1 MIQSMT
7 GFATKTVTLIKDK
20 EHKAHVSL
28 SLKSLN
34 ARYFEVNAKLPHA
47 LSHLETDLI
56 KLFKESLHRG
66 YIYFTIHMDN
76 PSIFKGAVE
85 PSLGMV
91 EGYAQSLTAIKK
103 SLNLPDPITLDMIAQ
118 LPNVFNIAEQ
128 SIDKQSTDTLLNA
141 VHELIKDLIGER
153 EKEGKKLQA
162 DMKHRI
168 TIMHAGIME
177 IEKMSALLVEEQKKK
192 INTILAEVR
201 AETTE
206 ESAETRRNALYA
218 TLDKMDINEE
228 IVRFKSHLDNLQ
240 LHINSKEV
248 EKGKRLD
255 FTLQELARE
264 INTVTAKCADAGI
277 CKQAINIK
285 VEIEKVRE
293 QTQNII

>member
-1 MIQSMT
+1 MT

-34 ARYFEVNAKLPHA
+34 ARYFEVNAKLPYA

-76 PSIFKGAVE
+76 PSIFKGSVE
-85 PSLGMV
+85 PSMGMV
-91 EGYAQSLTAIKK
+91 EGYAQSLSAIKK
-103 SLNLPDPITLDMIAQ
+103 HLNLPDPITLDMIAH
-118 LPNVFNIAEQ
+118 LPNIFNIAEQ

-141 VHELIKDLIGER
+141 INELIKDLISER
-153 EKEGKKLQA
+153 EKEGKKLQI
-162 DMKHRI
+162 DMENRI
-168 TIMHAGIME
+168 AIMLAGIIE

-192 INTILAEVR
+192 INAILAEVR
-201 AETTE
+201 TDQNDEQE
-206 ESAETRRNALYA
+206 IAETRKNTLYSV
-218 TLDKMDINEE
+218 LDKMDIHEE
-228 IVRFKSHLDNLQ
+228 IVRFKSHLENLQ
-240 LHINSKEV
+240 LHIDAKEI

-264 INTVTAKCADAGI
+264 INTVTAKCSDASI